1 LKLVIKATENDGRFD
16 LLPTLLDPPWQI
28 EVVDTADTG
37 AFADAM
43 RDADAFV
50 SMRWRAPMP
59 AAPQLKLLQLP
70 GAGLDDID
78 FGVVPPE
85 AAVCN
90 CYEHEIAIAEFVLC
104 AMLERVID
112 MRGLDANLR
121 RGDWTGSYLCGPLHG
136 ELHGRTVGIVGY
148 GRIGREV
155 ARRAQAFGM
164 QLRAVSRTARSSDE
178 LAGSVQPLSA
188 LPSLLEASDFVVV
201 TLPLAKGTAGLLDA
215 DALGRMKPTAWL
227 INVSRG
233 ALIDEQ
239 ALFEALRLRRIGGA
253 VIDVW
258 YRYPSPDEPSGPPG
272 RLPFHELGNI
282 VMTPHASAWT
292 DGLLPRR
299 NRAMAENLNRLARG
313 MPLLNVVRAPRP
325 QAPSARVA

>member
-1 LKLVIKATENDGRFD
+1 LVIKATENDGRFD
-16 LLPTLLDPPWQI
+16 LLPTLLDPPWRI
-28 EVVDTADTG
+28 EVADTADPA
-37 AFADAM
+37 AFAGAL

-50 SMRWRAPMP
+50 SMRWRAPVPP
-59 AAPQLKLLQLP
+59 APRLKLLQLP
-70 GAGLDDID
+70 GAGIDDID
-78 FGVVPPE
+78 FGLIPPD

-90 CYEHEIAIAEFVLC
+90 CFEHEIGIAEFVLC

-112 MRGLDANLR
+112 LRSLDDNLR

-136 ELHGRTVGIVGY
+136 ELYGRTLGIVGY

-164 QLRAVSRTARSSDE
+164 RLRVISRTARSSDE
-178 LAGSVQPLSA
+178 LAGSVEPLSA
-188 LPSLLEASDFVVV
+188 LPSLLEASDFVLVA
-201 TLPLAKGTAGLLDA
+201 LPLADSTAGLLDA
-215 DALGRMKPTAWL
+215 AALRRMKPTAWL

-233 ALIDEQ
+233 GIVDEQ
-239 ALFEALRLRRIGGA
+239 ALFEALQARRIGGA

-258 YRYPSPDEPSGPPG
+258 YRYPPPGRPSGPPG
-272 RLPFHELGNI
+272 SLPFHELSNI

-313 MPLLNVVRAPRP
+313 MPLLNVVHAPQR
-325 QAPSARVA
+325 QAVSARMA

>member
-1 LKLVIKATENDGRFD
+1 
-16 LLPTLLDPPWQI
+16 
-28 EVVDTADTG
+28 
-37 AFADAM
+37 
-43 RDADAFV
+43 
-50 SMRWRAPMP
+50 MP

-78 FGVVPPE
+78 FGLVPPA

-90 CYEHEIAIAEFVLC
+90 CFEHEIGIAEFVLC
-104 AMLERVID
+104 AMLERAID
-112 MRGLDANLR
+112 MRSLDANLR
-121 RGDWTGSYLCGPLHG
+121 RADWTGSYLCGPLHG
-136 ELHGRTVGIVGY
+136 ELYGRTVGIVGY

-164 QLRAVSRTARSSDE
+164 RLRVVSRTARSNDD
-178 LAGSVQPLSA
+178 LAGSVEPLSA
-188 LPSLLEASDFVVV
+188 LPSLLGASDFVVV
-201 TLPLAKGTAGLLDA
+201 TLPLAEGTAGLLDA
-215 DALGRMKPTAWL
+215 AALRCMTPTAWL

-233 ALIDEQ
+233 GIVDEQ

-258 YRYPSPDEPSGPPG
+258 YRYPPPGRPSGPPAT
-272 RLPFHELGNI
+272 LPFHELDNI

-299 NRAMAENLNRLARG
+299 NRAMADNLNRLARG
-313 MPLLNVVRAPRP
+313 APLLNVVRAPRP
-325 QAPSARVA
+325 HAASARVA